1 MTKMKK
7 KLTNKQM
14 RAYFS
19 TEKKA
24 EDLFIEAIYGGRS
37 KIHCPRCGCTN
48 INLKTTHPQMPWRC
62 RGCRK
67 YFSIRT
73 GTVMESS
80 KLPLS
85 EWAEMAFEMS
95 TELRS
100 RPAKKI
106 MSDYGHTYQ
115 TAWFM
120 NHRLRKAYENNV
132 KGIGKLRGKVQV
144 DETAVGGKARNMSE
158 DRKRRFKEAGGGTG
172 FAGKEIIVAA
182 VDERGKIIVKR
193 VEKRDKESLQGFVNE
208 NVEEGS
214 TVVTDEVRAYRG
226 LVNRKHLAVN
236 HSANQYVRGEAHV
249 NGVESFWSTFKHG
262 IEGSF
267 YKVSPKHVERYAN
280 EFAAR
285 QGDRKEDT
293 IVMVKNLIRGMAGV
307 RLKYEGLIEP
317 NGLSNFARPVAG
329 SVDEELMFLDKET
342 RRKASAMKFRRYK
355 VWKAWKA
362 GEITPETNAKLSG
375 MIARKKARGKWE
387 DRIPY

>member
-1 MTKMKK
+1 M
-7 KLTNKQM
+7 
-14 RAYFS
+14 
-19 TEKKA
+19 
-24 EDLFIEAIYGGRS
+24 
-37 KIHCPRCGCTN
+37 
-48 INLKTTHPQMPWRC
+48 
-62 RGCRK
+62 
-67 YFSIRT
+67 
-73 GTVMESS
+73 
-80 KLPLS
+80 
-85 EWAEMAFEMS
+85 
-95 TELRS
+95 
-100 RPAKKI
+100 
-106 MSDYGHTYQ
+106 
-115 TAWFM
+115 
-120 NHRLRKAYENNV
+120 
-132 KGIGKLRGKVQV
+132 
-144 DETAVGGKARNMSE
+144 
-158 DRKRRFKEAGGGTG
+158 
-172 FAGKEIIVAA
+172 
-182 VDERGKIIVKR
+182 DERGKIIVKR
-193 VEKRDKESLQGFVNE
+193 VEKRDRASLQGFVEE

-214 TVVTDEVRAYRG
+214 TVVTDEARAYRG

-307 RLKYEGLIEP
+307 RLTYEGLIEP

-329 SVDEELMFLDKET
+329 SVDEELMFLDRET

-362 GEITPETNAKLSG
+362 GLIKPETCKKLAD
-375 MIARKKARGKWE
+375 MITRKKVAGKWE